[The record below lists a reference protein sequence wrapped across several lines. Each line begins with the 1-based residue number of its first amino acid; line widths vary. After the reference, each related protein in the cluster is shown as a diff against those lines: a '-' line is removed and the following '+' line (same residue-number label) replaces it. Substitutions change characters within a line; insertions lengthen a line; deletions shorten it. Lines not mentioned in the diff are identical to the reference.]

1 PPPEPAVAALGP
13 AGRSPEQIRAMMSS
27 FQAGTV
33 RGRRDATEDWF
44 LPAGAP
50 APLTPAPVVVERQ
63 TDPEEDA

>member
-1 PPPEPAVAALGP
+1 VPVYDP
-13 AGRSPEQIRAMMSS
+13 AGRSPEQIRSMMSS

-50 APLTPAPVVVERQ
+50 TSHTPAPAAAERQ
-63 TDPEEDA
+63 TDPEEGA